1 MEFQKK
7 FLEAELAKEK
17 EMRRMSE
24 EFFKKEADLQKEKGK
39 MEVDKERAVGA
50 LEQVIFLIFKISI
63 TNSG

>member
-1 MEFQKK
+1 
-7 FLEAELAKEK
+7 
-17 EMRRMSE
+17 MSE
-24 EFFKKEADLQKEKGK
+24 EFFKKESDLQKEKGK